1 MERQGLEM
9 DGSII
14 DFGSGHNTQMLLD
27 YGYNNKSGFRY
38 KLRVGSKNS
47 NMDASFNLE
56 KNRWYN
62 ITLSQEAGTL
72 SLYVDGELVETFR
85 NQPDPSEMGNTNQNW
100 LGRSQWH
107 DNGDPYPD
115 YCYDDFYIFNRAM
128 TGEEVRRL
136 MDAEGVSEVEE
147 ILEAEVV
154 NTEYYGIDGIRIA
167 SPAKGTLVIE
177 RKTMSD
183 GTVKT
188 SKRIIR

>member
-1 MERQGLEM
+1 
-9 DGSII
+9 
-14 DFGSGHNTQMLLD
+14 
-27 YGYNNKSGFRY
+27 
-38 KLRVGSKNS
+38 
-47 NMDASFNLE
+47 
-56 KNRWYN
+56 
-62 ITLSQEAGTL
+62 
-72 SLYVDGELVETFR
+72 
-85 NQPDPSEMGNTNQNW
+85 
-100 LGRSQWH
+100 
-107 DNGDPYPD
+107 
-115 YCYDDFYIFNRAM
+115 
-128 TGEEVRRL
+128 